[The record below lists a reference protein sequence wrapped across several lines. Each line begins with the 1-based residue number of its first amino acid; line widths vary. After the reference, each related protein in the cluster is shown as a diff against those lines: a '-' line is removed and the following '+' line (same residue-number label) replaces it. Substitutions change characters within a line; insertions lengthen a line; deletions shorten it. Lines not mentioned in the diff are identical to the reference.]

1 MLLSFCMSSLGRF
14 SGREVHF
21 SLLLL
26 ARFAG
31 LVSLHGHQVFP
42 WRRAARDGQGASRL
56 RRPLPERR
64 CAPALLVLDEQG
76 NGVALLLTFSM
87 TNRIDWELA
96 ARVLEVEGDLELHS
110 GTLILRVQS
119 WRLAQ

>member
-1 MLLSFCMSSLGRF
+1 MDIKCFLGVVRPATGRVHRGCAVRCP
-14 SGREVHF
+14 SG
-21 SLLLL
+21 
-26 ARFAG
+26 
-31 LVSLHGHQVFP
+31 
-42 WRRAARDGQGASRL
+42 GA
-56 RRPLPERR
+56 P
-64 CAPALLVLDEQG
+64 PALLVLDEQG